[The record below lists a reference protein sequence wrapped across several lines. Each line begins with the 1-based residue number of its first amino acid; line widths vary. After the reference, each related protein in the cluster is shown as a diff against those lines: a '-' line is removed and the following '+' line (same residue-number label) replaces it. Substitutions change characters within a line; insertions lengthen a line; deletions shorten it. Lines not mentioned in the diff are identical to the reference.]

1 MKKENSQGLKK
12 ARFYIYCRIESRFY
26 KVRCDGYYFEYK
38 DIKLGIHKGYD
49 TNLYVISELSTGRKY
64 DEYDHFPTK
73 KELKKAADYIA
84 HGKGLIPYEKYI
96 NQFSA
101 KRVRRKESL
110 KRWSESEIEIDLTLN
125 KM

>member
-49 TNLYVISELSTGRKY
+49 TNLYVISELSTG
-64 DEYDHFPTK
+64 ENMMNMTTFQQK
-73 KELKKAADYIA
+73 K
-84 HGKGLIPYEKYI
+84 
-96 NQFSA
+96 N
-101 KRVRRKESL
+101 
-110 KRWSESEIEIDLTLN
+110 
-125 KM
+125 